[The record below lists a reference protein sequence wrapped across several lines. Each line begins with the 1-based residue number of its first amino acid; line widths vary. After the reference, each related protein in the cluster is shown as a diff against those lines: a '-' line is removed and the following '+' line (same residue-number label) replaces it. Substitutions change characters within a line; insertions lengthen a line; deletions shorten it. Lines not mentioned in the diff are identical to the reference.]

1 MRFTVAGRIQNL
13 PEQFFVK
20 IVKQTEAAMAQGRDV
35 INLGRG
41 NPDQPAPSN
50 VVEAACRATRDP
62 LTHGYSPFP
71 GLRGLRE
78 AGARYYRTHFGVELD
93 PDREVCILIGSKI
106 GLVELPLC
114 YLEPGDL
121 CLMPDPGYPDYWSG
135 VALAGGRMATMPL
148 LKENRFFP
156 DYRAIDPMTANQT
169 KLMFLNYPCNP
180 TAVAAGPEFFAETVA
195 FAARHNII
203 VAHDLAYGE
212 LVYDGRQPV
221 SFLQAPEAKEVGVEF
236 YTFSKSYN
244 MAGWRLGLAA
254 GNAEVISSL
263 TLIQDHLH
271 CSQFPAIQRAGIEA
285 LDGPRDS
292 LAALVDLYQERR
304 NTLVEASRSIG
315 WMIPPADGTFY
326 CWAPVPKGFDS
337 TSFSEFLLEK
347 AGVMVAPGIGFG
359 QAGDNYVRVSLCLT
373 KERISEAIDRIR
385 KLKVF

>member
-1 MRFTVAGRIQNL
+1 MKFPTAGRMQNL

-20 IVKQTEAAMAQGRDV
+20 IVRQTEAALVQGRDI

-41 NPDQPAPSN
+41 NPDQPTPSN
-50 VVEAACRATRDP
+50 IVEAACLAARDP

-78 AGARYYRTHFGVELD
+78 AGARYYKIHFGVDLD

-106 GLVELPLC
+106 GLVELPMC
-114 YLEPGDL
+114 YLESGDL

-135 VALAGGRMATMPL
+135 LALAGGRMATMPL
-148 LKENRFFP
+148 LRENRFLP
-156 DYRAIDPMTANQT
+156 DYSAIDPAVAGQA

-180 TAVAAGPEFFAETVA
+180 TAVGASPEFFLQTVE
-195 FAARHNII
+195 FAAKHNLI

-212 LVYDGRQPV
+212 LIFDGRKPL
-221 SFLQAPEAKEVGVEF
+221 SFLQTPGAKEVGVEF

-244 MAGWRLGLAA
+244 MAGWRLGLAV

-263 TLIQDHLH
+263 TLIQDHLN

-285 LDGPRDS
+285 LDGPRES

-304 NTLVEASRSIG
+304 DTLVEAARSIG

-326 CWAPVPKGFDS
+326 CWAPVPKGFTS
-337 TSFSEFLLEK
+337 TSFCEFLLEK
-347 AGVMVAPGIGFG
+347 ADVMVAPGIGFG
-359 QAGDNYVRVSLCLT
+359 EAGDNYVRVSLCVS
-373 KERISEAIDRIR
+373 KERIAEAMDRIR
-385 KLKVF
+385 KLRIF